1 MFAPSF
7 FTGHLIARFGAGKVV
22 GVGLIALA
30 AAGGMAMAGVE
41 LWNFFGALVL
51 LGIGWNFGFIGATS
65 LLAANTRPEE
75 RGVVQGMND
84 LIVFGFVTIA
94 SLASG
99 GLINSGPDLVTGW
112 SSVNMAMVPFLTL
125 AGGALIWF
133 VLRPREVGQ

>member
-1 MFAPSF
+1 M
-7 FTGHLIARFGAGKVV
+7 
-22 GVGLIALA
+22 IALA

-75 RGVVQGMND
+75 KGVVQGMND

-99 GLINSGPDLVTGW
+99 GLINSGPDVVTGW
-112 SSVNMAMVPFLTL
+112 SSVNMAMVPFLIL